1 MVGEEVNAVI
11 DNLCQKFGAT
21 QEFLVPEMARL
32 CIARAWVN
40 AAFCGVL
47 LLFSVILIVLS
58 IKKIDDGEILVS
70 AVGLCLV
77 ITVSSLI
84 GLWWNVSTAIQ
95 WQAAPTAKAVEYV
108 LEMMRR
114 R

>member
-1 MVGEEVNAVI
+1 MIGEEVNTVI

-40 AAFCGVL
+40 AAFCAVL
-47 LLFSVILIVLS
+47 LVFAVVIAIVCLI
-58 IKKIDDGEILVS
+58 KIDDLELMVTAIGICALIIL
-70 AVGLCLV
+70 A
-77 ITVSSLI
+77 SLI
-84 GLWWNVSTAIQ
+84 GLWCNVSTAIQ

-108 LEMMRR
+108 LEMVRKR
-114 R
+114 